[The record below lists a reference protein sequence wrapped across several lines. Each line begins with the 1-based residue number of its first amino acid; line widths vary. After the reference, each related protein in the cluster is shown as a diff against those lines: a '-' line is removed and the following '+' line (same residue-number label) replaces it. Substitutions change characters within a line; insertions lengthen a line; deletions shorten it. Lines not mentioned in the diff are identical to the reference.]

1 MKKITTDNP
10 LPSATTDVVQQ
21 QKKRESHTA
30 TGWSESSSDWNAPPI
45 ESEHAPAPTPA
56 ALIANNLC
64 VQYGST
70 PTLKDV
76 SFTLY
81 QGDTLGLLGLNGA
94 GKSTLLQVLSGALA
108 PNSGTVHVGD
118 HELYESQIETR
129 MQIGYAPD
137 KPPVYPEFKV
147 SEFLGFIARVRR
159 IPRSRCKQS
168 INDAIERCALGEV
181 KNRIIGN
188 LSSGYQQR
196 VNLAQAL
203 IHQPRILVLDE
214 PANGLDPVQLMEMR
228 ELITTLTSEQA
239 TIFSSHLLPEVNAI
253 CNRVMLIHT
262 GQQIL
267 DSPLKQ
273 LSHKDNN
280 SFELHIEN
288 EAQLHDLPGI
298 ANACRLAEKHW
309 IVTGRLMTEAHLK
322 TMLESRAI
330 KLISLRSVNNYLE
343 GLFQRLAPG
352 DQAASN
358 GDNE

>member
-1 MKKITTDNP
+1 MKKIKPDNP
-10 LPSATTDVVQQ
+10 LPSSTTTVE
-21 QKKRESHTA
+21 QKTRKAKTQ

-45 ESEHAPAPTPA
+45 ETGPTPAPTPA
-56 ALIANNLC
+56 ALIANNLR
-64 VQYGST
+64 VYYGAN

-94 GKSTLLQVLSGALA
+94 GKSTLLKVLSGALA
-108 PNSGTVHVGD
+108 PHAGTVHIGE
-118 HELYESQIETR
+118 HELYENQIETR
-129 MQIGYAPD
+129 KQIGYAPD
-137 KPPVYPEFKV
+137 KPPVYPEFRV
-147 SEFLGFIARVRR
+147 SEFLGFIARMRR
-159 IPRSRCKQS
+159 IPKPRCKHAV
-168 INDAIERCALGEV
+168 NDAIERCALGEV
-181 KNRIIGN
+181 KHRIIGN

-273 LSHKDNN
+273 LCHKDNN
-280 SFELHIEN
+280 SFELHVEGD
-288 EAQLHDLPGI
+288 AQLDDLPGI
-298 ANACRLAEKHW
+298 SNACKLADKHW
-309 IVTGRLMTEAHLK
+309 IVTGKLMTEAHLK

-330 KLISLRSVNNYLE
+330 KLISLRAVNDYLE
-343 GLFQRLAPG
+343 GLFQKLSP
-352 DQAASN
+352 